1 MPVYRNVRVWIV
13 VINRRLR
20 ANILLVVV
28 PCWMILHAQKW

>member
-13 VINRRLR
+13 VIYRRLT

-28 PCWMILHAQKW
+28 LCWKILHAQKW